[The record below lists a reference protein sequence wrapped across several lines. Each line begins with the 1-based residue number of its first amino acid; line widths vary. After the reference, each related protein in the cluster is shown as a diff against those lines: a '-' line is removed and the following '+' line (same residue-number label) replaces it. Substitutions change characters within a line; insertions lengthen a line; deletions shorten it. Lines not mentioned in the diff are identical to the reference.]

1 MVSVFLWLF
10 VYPVALAAAGGLI
23 LPAGIIGAAWILEK
37 LHAMFIAA

>member
-1 MVSVFLWLF
+1 MLPVFLWLF
-10 VYPVALAAAGGLI
+10 VYPAALIAAAGLI